1 MPPMSLTLTTR
12 DADGVKVIVA
22 SGRIVFGEESNSL
35 RREIKPLVQSPDSA
49 VVVDLTD
56 VAYMD
61 SGGIGALV
69 GLYTTARATGCQF
82 TLAGANSKVM
92 HVLEITKLAGIL
104 GMYANAEEAASKLR
118 RRATA

>member
-12 DADGVKVIVA
+12 DADGVKVVIA

-49 VVVDLTD
+49 VVVDLSD
-56 VAYMD
+56 VAYVD

-69 GLYTTARATGCQF
+69 GLYTTARASGSRL
-82 TLAGANSKVM
+82 TLAGANSKVR
-92 HVLEITKLAGIL
+92 HVLDITKLSGII
-104 GMYANAEEAASKLR
+104 GMYPNADEAAATLR

>member
-1 MPPMSLTLTTR
+1 MPPMSLTLSTR
-12 DADGVKVIVA
+12 DTNGVKVIVA

-49 VVVDLTD
+49 VVIDLTD

-69 GLYTTARATGCQF
+69 GLYTTARAAGSQF
-82 TLAGANSKVM
+82 TLAAANSKVM
-92 HVLEITKLAGIL
+92 HVLEITKLTGIL
-104 GMYANAEEAASKLR
+104 GMYPTADEAVSKLR
-118 RRATA
+118 RSATA